1 MARRFLAISIVVV
14 VLAWPSAALAQATG
28 PTHPPQQVV
37 LRGDVW
43 VPRGTVVG
51 EVVVFS
57 GSANVAGVVD
67 GDVVVLDGPITVSG
81 QVGGDVIALH
91 GPIRLL
97 ATAQVGGD
105 VRSGRSL
112 DIAQGA
118 HVTGAIQHDVGFT
131 LSGSVGVLGAL
142 LASVAMAVSMLLAGL
157 LVLLLAPRGA
167 ERTAEAVRTAPFAS
181 AGWGLLLAL
190 ALPILGLALAV
201 TILGLPLGLVL
212 LLGLGLIWLV
222 GLTFATFAIGRLF
235 VREPRSRVGAFFTGW
250 AIVAA
255 IGLVPFLNAALWT
268 FAGAFG
274 VGAMLVAGW
283 RARSGPTS
291 APMPRGGRHRAVR
304 GTPAPPVPIEVPE
317 VVAAEDRPSD
327 ASIAED

>member
-1 MARRFLAISIVVV
+1 M
-14 VLAWPSAALAQATG
+14 T
-28 PTHPPQQVV
+28 
-37 LRGDVW
+37 GDVS

-57 GSANVAGVVD
+57 GSATVGGVVD

-91 GPIRLL
+91 GPIHLL
-97 ATAQVGGD
+97 RTAQVGGD
-105 VRSGRSL
+105 VRAGRSL

-118 HVTGAIQHDVGFT
+118 HVAGAIRHDVGFT
-131 LSGSVGVLGAL
+131 LSGTVGVLGAL
-142 LASVAMAVSMLLAGL
+142 LASVAMAVSILLAGL

-167 ERTAEAVRTAPFAS
+167 ERTAAAVRTAPFAS

-190 ALPILGLALAV
+190 TLPILGLALTV

-212 LLGLGLIWLV
+212 LLGLGLIWLA

-235 VREPRSRVGAFFTGW
+235 MREPRSRVGAFFVGW
-250 AIVAA
+250 AIVAG

-268 FAGAFG
+268 LAGAFG
-274 VGAMLVAGW
+274 VGAMLVAAW
-283 RARSGPTS
+283 RARLGPVG
-291 APMPRGGRHRAVR
+291 PPIPRGGRHRAASR
-304 GTPAPPVPIEVPE
+304 TPDPPAPIEVPE
-317 VVAAEDRPSD
+317 VVAVEDRSSD

>member
-14 VLAWPSAALAQATG
+14 VLAWPSAALAQAAG

-37 LRGDVW
+37 MTGDVS

-57 GSANVAGVVD
+57 GSATVAGVVD
-67 GDVVVLDGPITVSG
+67 GDVVVIDGPITVSG

-91 GPIRLL
+91 GPVRLL
-97 ATAQVGGD
+97 RTAQVGGD
-105 VRSGRSL
+105 VRAGKSL
-112 DIAQGA
+112 DIAEGA
-118 HVTGAIQHDVGFT
+118 HVAGAIRHDVGFT
-131 LSGSVGVLGAL
+131 LSGPVGVLGTL
-142 LASVAMAVSMLLAGL
+142 LASVAMAVSILLAGL

-181 AGWGLLLAL
+181 AGWGVLLTF

-212 LLGLGLIWLV
+212 LLGLGLIWLA
-222 GLTFATFAIGRLF
+222 GLVFATFAIGRLF

-250 AIVAA
+250 AIVVA
-255 IGLVPFLNAALWT
+255 IGLVPFLNAAVWT

-274 VGAMLVAGW
+274 AGAMLVAGW
-283 RARSGPTS
+283 RARSGPAS
-291 APMPRGGRHRAVR
+291 GPAPRGGRHRAVR
-304 GTPAPPVPIEVPE
+304 GTPDPPVPIEVPE

>member
-14 VLAWPSAALAQATG
+14 ALAWPSAALAQAAG

-37 LRGDVW
+37 MTGDVS

-57 GSANVAGVVD
+57 GSATVAGVVD
-67 GDVVVLDGPITVSG
+67 GDVVVIDGPIIVSG

-91 GPIRLL
+91 GPVRLL
-97 ATAQVGGD
+97 RTAQVGGD
-105 VRSGRSL
+105 VRAGKSL
-112 DIAQGA
+112 DIAEGA
-118 HVTGAIQHDVGFT
+118 HVAGAIRHDVGFT
-131 LSGSVGVLGAL
+131 LSGPVGVLGTL
-142 LASVAMAVSMLLAGL
+142 LASVAMAVSILLAGL

-181 AGWGLLLAL
+181 AGWGVLLTF

-212 LLGLGLIWLV
+212 LLGLGLIWLA
-222 GLTFATFAIGRLF
+222 GLVFATFAIGRLF

-250 AIVAA
+250 AIVVA
-255 IGLVPFLNAALWT
+255 IGLVPFLNAAVWT

-274 VGAMLVAGW
+274 AGAMLVAGW
-283 RARSGPTS
+283 RARSGPAS
-291 APMPRGGRHRAVR
+291 GPAPRGGRHRAVR
-304 GTPAPPVPIEVPE
+304 GTPDPPVPIEVPE

>member
-1 MARRFLAISIVVV
+1 VGRRFLAVSIVVV
-14 VLAWPSAALAQATG
+14 VLAWPSAALAQASGT
-28 PTHPPQQVV
+28 TNPPQQVV
-37 LRGDVW
+37 LTGDVS

-57 GSANVAGVVD
+57 GSATVAGVVD

-97 ATAQVGGD
+97 PTAQVGGD
-105 VRSGRSL
+105 VRAGRSL

-118 HVTGAIQHDVGFT
+118 HVAGAIRHDVGFT
-131 LSGSVGVLGAL
+131 LSGVGVLGAL
-142 LASVAMAVSMLLAGL
+142 LASVAMAVSIMLAGL

-181 AGWGLLLAL
+181 AGWGVLLAL

-212 LLGLGLIWLV
+212 LLGLGLIWLA
-222 GLTFATFAIGRLF
+222 GLAFATFAVGRLF

-268 FAGAFG
+268 LAGAFG
-274 VGAMLVAGW
+274 VGAMLVAAW
-283 RARSGPTS
+283 RARLGPVG
-291 APMPRGGRHRAVR
+291 PPIPRGGRHRAASR
-304 GTPAPPVPIEVPE
+304 TPEPPVPIEVPE
-317 VVAAEDRPSD
+317 VVAAEDRSSD

>member
-1 MARRFLAISIVVV
+1 VVRRFLAVSIVVV
-14 VLAWPSAALAQATG
+14 VLAWPSAALAQAAG
-28 PTHPPQQVV
+28 PTHPRQQVV
-37 LRGDVW
+37 LTGDVS

-57 GSANVAGVVD
+57 GSATVAGVVD
-67 GDVVVLDGPITVSG
+67 GDVVVIDGPITVSG

-91 GPIRLL
+91 GPVRLL
-97 ATAQVGGD
+97 GTAQVGGD
-105 VRSGRSL
+105 VRAGKSL

-118 HVTGAIQHDVGFT
+118 HVAGAIRHDVGFT
-131 LSGSVGVLGAL
+131 LSGPVGVLGAL
-142 LASVAMAVSMLLAGL
+142 LASVAMAVSILLTGL
-157 LVLLLAPRGA
+157 LMLLLAPRGA

-181 AGWGLLLAL
+181 AGWGLLLAF

-212 LLGLGLIWLV
+212 LLGLGLIWLA
-222 GLTFATFAIGRLF
+222 GLTFATFAIGRLL

-255 IGLVPFLNAALWT
+255 IGLVPFLNAAVWT
-268 FAGAFG
+268 LAGAFG
-274 VGAMLVAGW
+274 VGTMLVAGW
-283 RARSGPTS
+283 RARSGPAS
-291 APMPRGGRHRAVR
+291 APTPRGGRHRAVR
-304 GTPAPPVPIEVPE
+304 GTPDPPVPIEVPE
-317 VVAAEDRPSD
+317 VVAVEDRPSD

>member
-1 MARRFLAISIVVV
+1 VARRFLAVSIVVV
-14 VLAWPSAALAQATG
+14 VLAWPTAALAQATG

-37 LRGDVW
+37 LTGDVS

-57 GSANVAGVVD
+57 GSATVAGVVD

-97 ATAQVGGD
+97 RTAQVGGD
-105 VRSGRSL
+105 VRAGKSL
-112 DIAQGA
+112 DIAEGA
-118 HVTGAIQHDVGFT
+118 HVAGGIRHDVGFT
-131 LSGSVGVLGAL
+131 LSSPVGVLGAL
-142 LASVAMAVSMLLAGL
+142 LASVAMAVSILLAGL
-157 LVLLLAPRGA
+157 LVLLIAPRGA
-167 ERTAEAVRTAPFAS
+167 QRTAEAVRTAPFAS
-181 AGWGLLLAL
+181 AGWGVLLAFT
-190 ALPILGLALAV
+190 LPILGLALAV

-212 LLGLGLIWLV
+212 LLGLGLIWLI
-222 GLTFATFAIGRLF
+222 GLAFATFAIGRLF

-255 IGLVPFLNAALWT
+255 LGLVPFLNAVVWT

-274 VGAMLVAGW
+274 AGAMLVAGW
-283 RARSGPTS
+283 RARSGPVG
-291 APMPRGGRHRAVR
+291 PPIPRGGRHRASSR
-304 GTPAPPVPIEVPE
+304 TPEPPVPIEVPE

-327 ASIAED
+327 ASVAED